1 MNNNWSDGSGS
12 IETSVCSSISLGS
25 VIKGIVSFRGNTKL
39 NCKLEGDL
47 TCDANLVVGRDSK
60 IRANIR
66 SLNVEVYGQVVGDIN
81 AENLIELHPGARV
94 TGDIK
99 AKRVA
104 MHDGVNFDGKCHMLS
119 DAMQDNAVQDDT
131 VLSNNSAKVVHL
143 NEQLLN
149 AKVGESK

>member
-1 MNNNWSDGSGS
+1 MNNNWSDGSNDIG
-12 IETSVCSSISLGS
+12 TSLSSSISSGS
-25 VIKGIVSFRGNTKL
+25 VIKGIVSFRGDTKL
-39 NCKLEGDL
+39 DCTLEGDL

-66 SLNVEVYGQVVGDIN
+66 SLNVEVYGQVVGNIS

-104 MHDGVNFDGKCHMLS
+104 MHDGVNFDGKCQMY
-119 DAMQDNAVQDDT
+119 DNAV
-131 VLSNNSAKVVHL
+131 LSNVSNKVVHL
-143 NEQLLN
+143 SEQLSN